1 MKKTNLFANVTLD
14 NILLFLFTT
23 ILLINSYQIDKVYK
37 IYEIYERGE
46 QARISVEAARV
57 VNDSITNDTVKIMKK
72 QQCQGWNR

>member
-37 IYEIYERGE
+37 IYKRGE
-46 QARISVEAARV
+46 QARISVDAARE
-57 VNDSITNDTVKIMKK
+57 VNKQDTVKIMKK
-72 QQCQGWNR
+72 QQCQGWNK